1 MGRILIHET
10 HKWGV
15 FHHALPSTS
24 DYTPMLLAAISQ
36 NNSIRDVKGLQKNV
50 KRERYLPFLCVS
62 RVKYHSLP
70 CVVEEGPRCSKMH
83 PGTRC

>member
-36 NNSIRDVKGLQKNV
+36 NNSIRDVKGLQKKCQEGKISAFSLRFTRKV
-50 KRERYLPFLCVS
+50 PFSTLRSGGGSAV
-62 RVKYHSLP
+62 
-70 CVVEEGPRCSKMH
+70 
-83 PGTRC
+83 